1 MTVAHRRRFFS
12 SSSGSGPGVKLFI
25 RSGQEDIRYLRALVP
40 LHPHPLPT
48 HSSGFGHGG
57 SGYWHADRDKNLVQ
71 LLYDSGSSSS
81 SSLSSSSMYLSSSMS
96 FLSLLWFSCIFRHSP
111 TFHVVSKI
119 YDVFGTQFHQGG
131 EGYGGQCPL
140 VSQGRSGFHSS
151 IVLQRIRL
159 SQVVR
164 AAVDLQVIEKMLLS
178 VNLRTLTKSW
188 PPFQVHLIFWYSSN
202 CILIPPRQRNQMRK
216 RTIELWKPRRINSW

>member
-131 EGYGGQCPL
+131 GGVWGPMSFGITGTVRIPFLYCP
-140 VSQGRSGFHSS
+140 SEN
-151 IVLQRIRL
+151 
-159 SQVVR
+159 QVV
-164 AAVDLQVIEKMLLS
+164 
-178 VNLRTLTKSW
+178 TGCKSCSW
-188 PPFQVHLIFWYSSN
+188 SASDWEDASICWSSHSHQILATFPSAFN
-202 CILIPPRQRNQMRK
+202 ILI
-216 RTIELWKPRRINSW
+216 